1 MTIKL
6 PSAHKIYPI
15 VVKYSKWPNVRTLQ
29 GSPKYPQIGILGLK
43 RNHLA
48 TLDIRTCVN
57 TLFFCHNLVSWSTFA
72 MIKHFFQSH
81 LLIAATKRSAEI
93 FSQKCQTQ
101 NILSADVKAC
111 IFFLRQF
118 FERFKFRDVW

>member
-1 MTIKL
+1 
-6 PSAHKIYPI
+6 
-15 VVKYSKWPNVRTLQ
+15 
-29 GSPKYPQIGILGLK
+29 
-43 RNHLA
+43 
-48 TLDIRTCVN
+48 
-57 TLFFCHNLVSWSTFA
+57 

-111 IFFLRQF
+111 IFSSDSFLKDLSSVTFGKQNMTSGKRMHL
-118 FERFKFRDVW
+118 